1 MVGHWHRDGIVTV
14 YAYEVK
20 IGYDGRDC
28 NEGPHDLAGNEQD
41 AAWILGPRPGTVASE
56 SQAYTSINF
65 L

>member
-1 MVGHWHRDGIVTV
+1 MRTA
-14 YAYEVK
+14 AYEVK
-20 IGYDGRDC
+20 IGNDGRDC